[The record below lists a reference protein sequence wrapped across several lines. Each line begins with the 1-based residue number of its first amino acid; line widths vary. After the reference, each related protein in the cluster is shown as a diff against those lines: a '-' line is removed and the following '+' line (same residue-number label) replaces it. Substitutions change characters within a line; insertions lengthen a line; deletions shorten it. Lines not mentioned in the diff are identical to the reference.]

1 MRRLWPGTF
10 RGGGQCCQARLLIE
24 KNIGRGV
31 ERPGAHRN
39 RTQTRLSFVA
49 AVWEV
54 AEAETG
60 SQAIP
65 GAKPSHALL
74 T

>member
-10 RGGGQCCQARLLIE
+10 RGGGNVAEPFSLLRRTLGE
-24 KNIGRGV
+24 ASGR
-31 ERPGAHRN
+31 
-39 RTQTRLSFVA
+39 
-49 AVWEV
+49 EV

-60 SQAIP
+60 SP
-65 GAKPSHALL
+65 LKPFPAQ